1 MNNNIWGPKAWFFLH
16 TITFNYPDNPSNND
30 KKNYKNFFE
39 SLQFTLPCKVCKEH
53 YINHI
58 KDYPID
64 NYLDTKETLV
74 NWLIIIHNEVNK
86 ILNKPILDYKQVIEQ
101 YNNIYDNNTYNS
113 HINIMFI
120 ILIVLSI
127 IVLLFIYLKV

>member
-113 HINIMFI
+113 NINIMFI